1 MPCTYTGSI
10 EGDRA
15 LAAEQLEDALTEE
28 LDEMTALACAAFT
41 QLEKYVGL
49 GLMTPEQQDWW
60 RRHKEADRIRKEEED
75 MSVKLTPKQAAQQ
88 MMLTS
93 MANLYRTLVSDPAAH
108 ELSPGY
114 AKKAARFVAK
124 DHNKLL
130 KRSNLDGTELSEE
143 P

>member
-1 MPCTYTGSI
+1 
-10 EGDRA
+10 
-15 LAAEQLEDALTEE
+15 
-28 LDEMTALACAAFT
+28 
-41 QLEKYVGL
+41 
-49 GLMTPEQQDWW
+49 
-60 RRHKEADRIRKEEED
+60 

-88 MMLTS
+88 LMLTS
-93 MANLYRTLVSDPAAH
+93 MSNLYRTLLDDPASH